1 MPASPED
8 KRKVLEHIVK
18 RFETG
23 RDYEEPEVNIVLAQI
38 DRDAA
43 SLRRY
48 LVDAGLMTRAGGRYR
63 RT

>member
-1 MPASPED
+1 
-8 KRKVLEHIVK
+8 
-18 RFETG
+18 
-23 RDYEEPEVNIVLAQI
+23 VNVILAQI

-48 LVDAGLMTRAGGRYR
+48 LVDTGLMTRSAGRYR